1 MLPAERPI
9 GDGPRS
15 ERAIGAHLPLAAG
28 MVRAADR
35 AAEIGADAIQVFADN
50 PAAWK
55 RRDEPA
61 SELPAFRE
69 RLRSHDIRSVAIHA
83 SYLINLAGPDPELRE
98 KSVGALAG
106 ELAAAP
112 GYAADVVNVHIGS
125 HRGAGLEVGIG
136 WLADG
141 VVSVFERAREQ
152 LEALD
157 DALEEAP
164 DPGGPVSM
172 PVLALENAAGGG
184 WTIGS
189 TIEELAQVT
198 EALGQRGVSPGSVG
212 FCLDTAH
219 LWAAG
224 HAIDRP
230 GEFDRLLDMFERE
243 LGLERLVL
251 VHLNDSKSEL
261 GSRSDRHEHLGAG
274 AIGEA
279 GLGHIV
285 RHPSLA
291 HIPYVVETPDMDL
304 GFDAINVA
312 RARALLAGA
321 ALEPLPEPPVPVAPT
336 KNRLAPAAPA
346 APAA

>member
-9 GDGPRS
+9 G
-15 ERAIGAHLPLAAG
+15 AHLPLATG

-35 AAEIGADAIQVFADN
+35 AAEIGASAIQVFADN

-69 RLRSHDIRSVAIHA
+69 RLASHGIRSVAIHA
-83 SYLINLAGPDPELRE
+83 SYLINLAGPDPAFRE
-98 KSVGALAG
+98 KSVGALAA

-112 GYAADVVNVHIGS
+112 GYGAQVVNAHIGS
-125 HRGAGLEVGIG
+125 HRGAGLDIGIG

-141 VVSVFERAREQ
+141 IVEAFERAREQ
-152 LEALD
+152 LGR
-157 DALEEAP
+157 LETGSETGLSAA
-164 DPGGPVSM
+164 M
-172 PVLALENAAGGG
+172 PALALENAAGGG

-189 TIEELAQVT
+189 TIEELAQVAD
-198 EALGQRGVSPGSVG
+198 ALGQRGVAPGSVG
-212 FCLDTAH
+212 FSLDTAH
-219 LWAAG
+219 LWSAG
-224 HAIDRP
+224 HPIDRP
-230 GEFDRLLDMFERE
+230 DGFDRLLDGFERE

-251 VHLNDSKSEL
+251 IHFNDSASEL
-261 GSRSDRHEHLGAG
+261 GSRSDRHEPLGAG
-274 AIGEA
+274 AIGVD

-291 HIPYVVETPDMDL
+291 QVPYIVETPDMDL

-312 RARALLAGA
+312 RARALLAGE
-321 ALEPLPEPPVPVAPT
+321 ALDPLPEPPATVVRA
-336 KNRLAPAAPA
+336 KKRLAPAMPA
-346 APAA
+346 A

>member
-9 GDGPRS
+9 G
-15 ERAIGAHLPLAAG
+15 AHLPLATG

-35 AAEIGADAIQVFADN
+35 ASEIGASALQVFADN

-69 RLRSHDIRSVAIHA
+69 RLASLGIQSVAIHA
-83 SYLINLAGPDPELRE
+83 SYLINLAGPDSAFRE
-98 KSVGALAG
+98 KSVGALAA

-112 GYAADVVNVHIGS
+112 RFGAQVVNAHIGS
-125 HRGAGLEVGIG
+125 HRGAGLDAGIG

-141 VVSVFERAREQ
+141 IVEAFERAREQ
-152 LEALD
+152 RGAQEELGAQEQLG
-157 DALEEAP
+157 ALE
-164 DPGGPVSM
+164 GGFETGASASM

-189 TIEELAQVT
+189 TIQELAQIGD
-198 EALGQRGVSPGSVG
+198 ALGQRGVAPGSVG

-219 LWAAG
+219 LWSAG
-224 HAIDRP
+224 HPIDRP
-230 GEFDRLLDMFERE
+230 DTFDRLLDAFERE

-251 VHLNDSKSEL
+251 IHLNDSKSEF
-261 GSRSDRHEHLGAG
+261 GSRSDRHEHLGLG
-274 AIGEA
+274 EIGVE

-291 HIPYVVETPDMDL
+291 HVPYVVETPDMDL

-312 RARALLAGA
+312 RARALLAGE
-321 ALEPLPEPPVPVAPT
+321 ALGPLPEPPAPVVRA
-336 KNRLAPAAPA
+336 KKHFAPAVPA
-346 APAA
+346 A

>member
-9 GDGPRS
+9 G
-15 ERAIGAHLPLAAG
+15 AHLPLATG
-28 MVRAADR
+28 LVRAADR
-35 AAEIGADAIQVFADN
+35 AAEIGASVIQVFADN

-69 RLRSHDIRSVAIHA
+69 RLAIHGIRNVAIHA
-83 SYLINLAGPDPELRE
+83 SYLINLAGLDPAFRE
-98 KSVGALAG
+98 KSVSALAA

-112 GYAADVVNVHIGS
+112 GYGAQVVNAHIGS
-125 HRGAGLEVGIG
+125 HRGAGLDIGIG

-141 VVSVFERAREQ
+141 IVEAFERAKEQLGAPARPGAREQ
-152 LEALD
+152 LGG
-157 DALEEAP
+157 LETSSETGHSPA
-164 DPGGPVSM
+164 M
-172 PVLALENAAGGG
+172 PILALENAAGGG

-189 TIEELAQVT
+189 TIEELAQVAD
-198 EALGQRGVSPGSVG
+198 ALGQRGVAPGSVG

-219 LWAAG
+219 LWSAG
-224 HAIDRP
+224 HPIDRP
-230 GEFDRLLDMFERE
+230 DSFDRLLDGFERE

-251 VHLNDSKSEL
+251 VHLNDSSSEL

-274 AIGEA
+274 AIGVD

-291 HIPYVVETPDMDL
+291 HVPYVVETPDMDL

-312 RARALLAGA
+312 RARALLAGE
-321 ALEPLPEPPVPVAPT
+321 ALEPLPEPPAPVVRA
-336 KNRLAPAAPA
+336 KKRLAPAVPA
-346 APAA
+346 A

>member
-9 GDGPRS
+9 GDGPPRQ
-15 ERAIGAHLPLAAG
+15 RPIGAHLPLAAG

-69 RLRSHDIRSVAIHA
+69 RLGSHGIRSIAIHA
-83 SYLINLAGPDPELRE
+83 SYLVNLAGPDPELRE
-98 KSVGALAG
+98 KSIGALAA

-112 GYAADVVNVHIGS
+112 GCAANVVNVHIGS
-125 HRGAGLEVGIG
+125 HRGAGLDVGIG

-141 VVSVFERAREQ
+141 IVASFERAREQ
-152 LEALD
+152 VEQLGA
-157 DALEEAP
+157 DASA
-164 DPGGPVSM
+164 SM

-189 TIEELAQVT
+189 TIEELAQVAD
-198 EALGQRGVSPGSVG
+198 ALGQRGVAPGSVG
-212 FCLDTAH
+212 FCLDSAH
-219 LWAAG
+219 LWSAG
-224 HAIDRP
+224 HPIDRP
-230 GEFDRLLDMFERE
+230 DAFDRLVDTFERE

-251 VHLNDSKSEL
+251 VHLNDSKTEL

-274 AIGEA
+274 AIGAA

-291 HIPYVVETPDMDL
+291 HLPYVVETPGMDL
-304 GFDAINVA
+304 GFDAVNVA
-312 RARALLAGA
+312 RARALLAGES
-321 ALEPLPEPPVPVAPT
+321 LEPLPDDPGRVDAPGRPAGMVPAPVPAI
-336 KNRLAPAAPA
+336 
-346 APAA
+346 